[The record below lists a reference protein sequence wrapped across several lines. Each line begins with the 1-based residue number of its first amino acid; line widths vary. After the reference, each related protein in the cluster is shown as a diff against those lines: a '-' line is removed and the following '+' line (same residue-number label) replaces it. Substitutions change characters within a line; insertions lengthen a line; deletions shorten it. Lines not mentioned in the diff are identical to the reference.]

1 MRKIQRMFIQQLYTA
16 CLSEAAYYIESNG
29 EAAIIDPLRDID
41 TYIQLAK
48 ERNAS
53 IRYIFE
59 THFHAD
65 FVSGHLDLQR
75 ATGATIVFGP
85 DTHTSYPVKLASDGE
100 VFALGAAT
108 ITALHTPGHTLEST
122 CWLLKDEQGKE
133 HALFTGDTLF
143 VGDVGRPDLSSGN
156 MTSEELAELLFDSL
170 HNKLAHLPDDVLV
183 YPAHGPGSAC
193 GKNLGPE
200 THSTIGKEK
209 QTNYA
214 FAATDKESF
223 VKAVTTGLQQAPQY
237 FPINA
242 AINQKG
248 YQPIDTIMATGLKAL
263 SLPDF
268 KQAME
273 TGEVF
278 IIDSR
283 PATLFTQGFVPGSIS
298 IGLEGRFA
306 EWAGSLIPYTARLL
320 LVTEP
325 GKEQETVT
333 RLARVGF
340 ENFDGYLAGSYAAWK
355 SAGETI
361 DMIIDVEADELAMD
375 LPFDDNLLVLDVRN
389 DAEYGG
395 GHVVGAMHLPLAEMN
410 DTMRIA
416 TIPEEANVYVHCM
429 SGYRSVIAASLM
441 KRQGLHNVR
450 NIVGGWKAIA
460 EEEKIPT
467 EKEKNVLN

>member
-1 MRKIQRMFIQQLYTA
+1 MRKFQRMFIQQLYTN

-41 TYIQLAK
+41 DYLQLAK
-48 ERNAS
+48 DRNAT
-53 IRYIFE
+53 IKYIFE

-75 ATGATIVFGP
+75 ATGAAIVYGP
-85 DTHTSYPVKLASDGE
+85 GTKTHYTVKLAKDGE
-100 VFALGAAT
+100 VFPLGTASIAA
-108 ITALHTPGHTLEST
+108 IHTPGHTLEST

-133 HALFTGDTLF
+133 HAVFTGDTLF
-143 VGDVGRPDLSSGN
+143 VGDVGRPDLSIGDL
-156 MTSEELAELLFDSL
+156 TSEELATLLYDSL
-170 HNKLAHLPDDVLV
+170 HNKLANLPDEVLV

-193 GKNLGPE
+193 GKNLGPD

-214 FAATDKESF
+214 FAATSKEEF
-223 VKAVTTGLQQAPQY
+223 VKAVTTGLQQAPSY
-237 FPINA
+237 FSINA

-248 YQPIDTIMATGLKAL
+248 YQPYEEVLAKGTKAL
-263 SLPDF
+263 SVQDF
-268 KQAME
+268 KKIAAHE
-273 TGEVF
+273 DVI

-283 PATLFTQGFVPGSIS
+283 PATLFPQGFVPGAVS

-306 EWAGSLIPYTARLL
+306 EWAGGLIPYTSRLL
-320 LVTEP
+320 VVAEQ

-340 ENFDGYLAGSYAAWK
+340 ENFEGYLDGGFDAWK
-355 SAGETI
+355 DAGEII
-361 DMIIDVEADELAMD
+361 DMIIEVEADELAMD

-389 DAEYGG
+389 ETEYGS

-450 NIVGGWKAIA
+450 NVVGGWKAIK
-460 EEEKIPT
+460 EEEKIPV
-467 EKEKNVLN
+467 EKQKEVLN